1 MPESI
6 DDKIKR
12 VMSAPGARSDAK
24 FEKWLRETDARN
36 RYVTKNDMAE
46 SLANAAIAGALGFW
60 AYWSIAHAVLFAFI
74 GFSIFAVGNRVIFHL
89 RKEKLDLEKEQHLD
103 RLYGP
108 AEQ

>member
-12 VMSAPGARSDAK
+12 MASAPGGRSDPQ
-24 FEKWLRETDARN
+24 FESWLRDVDARN
-36 RYVTKNDMAE
+36 RYVTKNNMFE
-46 SLANAAIAGALGFW
+46 SLANAAIAGGLGFW

-74 GFSIFAVGNRVIFHL
+74 GFSIFAVGNRVISYL
-89 RKEKLDLEKEQHLD
+89 RKEKLDLEKERHLD

-108 AEQ
+108 SDR